1 MTTKTEVLERAL
13 DLAKTGMPTD
23 DAVRELLSCCGDKRV
38 AVVLAR
44 REVVDEGGGS
54 DATTQRACELLD
66 EVLLRLPE

>member
-13 DLAKTGMPTD
+13 DLARTDCSTD

-44 REVVDEGGGS
+44 REVLDEGGGS
-54 DATTQRACELLD
+54 DATKQRAGELLD